1 MPGRGASVAGAS
13 AQARYRRLRA
23 QYRQERV
30 LARLALAGVAGSMTA
45 GVFDWVP
52 GLSVALAV
60 LLLHSLFLR
69 AKPDAVTRWRRGAAA
84 ERRTGRQLSRLDPA
98 YFHVL
103 HDRVLPSGS
112 RANLDHLVIGLTGVY
127 AIVSRRWPPLTRLRV
142 ADERLWAGPRP
153 IGRLPALARGAART
167 VEERL
172 SADLGRRIEVSAV
185 IAVHGTRIPR
195 AGIVVGG
202 VTVQR
207 AKRAQRLIQRQ
218 PAVFTTAQVAAIAA
232 AAERIL
238 PPMIDVSRKTGTLCD

>member
-1 MPGRGASVAGAS
+1 VAGAS

>member
-1 MPGRGASVAGAS
+1 
-13 AQARYRRLRA
+13 
-23 QYRQERV
+23 
-30 LARLALAGVAGSMTA
+30 
-45 GVFDWVP
+45 
-52 GLSVALAV
+52 V

-185 IAVHGTRIPR
+185 IAVHGTRMPR

>member
-1 MPGRGASVAGAS
+1 VPGRGASVAGAS

-185 IAVHGTRIPR
+185 IAVHGTRMPR
-195 AGIVVGG
+195 VGIVVGG